1 MSLTIEKL
9 CKIINTEFGAPFLI
23 EDGVSAEILL
33 NDDGTKELS
42 INIGRRDVQIDEN
55 GEVLGAGTFMGM
67 AGDTLVFSDTDGI
80 PEDTE

>member
-9 CKIINTEFGAPFLI
+9 CEIINTEFGSPFLVK
-23 EDGVSAEILL
+23 DGVSAEILI

-55 GEVLGAGTFMGM
+55 GEVLGSGTFMGM
-67 AGDTLVFSDTDGI
+67 EGDTLVFSESDGI
-80 PEDTE
+80 FEDTE

>member
-9 CKIINTEFGAPFLI
+9 CEIINTEFGAPFLI
-23 EDGVSAEILL
+23 KDGVSAEILV
-33 NDDGTKELS
+33 NDDSTKELS
-42 INIGRRDVQIDEN
+42 INIGRRDVQIDEDGN
-55 GEVLGAGTFMGM
+55 VLGAGTFMGM

>member
-9 CKIINTEFGAPFLI
+9 CEIINTEFGAPFLI

-33 NDDGTKELS
+33 NDDGTTELS
-42 INIGRRDVQIDEN
+42 INIGRRDVQIDEK
-55 GEVLGAGTFMGM
+55 GEVLGAGTFTGM
-67 AGDTLVFSDTDGI
+67 AGDTLVFSDIDGI